1 VAKVMA
7 VSDLSLCRG
16 EKRLLSKLS
25 FDLQAGKITVIL
37 GPNGAGKSSLL
48 LALAG
53 LIPFEQ
59 GGISFQ
65 CDSLSHLSR
74 QQLSRRI
81 AWQGELPPTEFG
93 LSVQQRLQLAASDS
107 VVSGSSEINPGIHVQ
122 VVTATMQLSTL
133 LQRALGDLS
142 DGERQRVELAA
153 LMLRDVP
160 VWLLDEPTAHLD
172 LKHQIQCLHMLKS
185 QAAQGRSIVV
195 VLHDI
200 QQAEAVADQV
210 ILIQSN
216 GVAQS
221 GTAAQ
226 MLTQER
232 LSDLFDT
239 PLLRQGAGL
248 VPDYGGEG
256 ESTR

>member
-1 VAKVMA
+1 VVTMMA
-7 VSDLSLCRG
+7 VSALSLCRG

-59 GGISFQ
+59 GSISFQ
-65 CDSLSHLSR
+65 GDALSQLSR

-107 VVSGSSEINPGIHVQ
+107 TSSDAGNHVQ
-122 VVTATMQLSTL
+122 SVAETMQLSTL
-133 LQRALGDLS
+133 LHRALGDLS

-185 QAAQGRSIVV
+185 QADQGRSVVV

-210 ILIQSN
+210 ILINAN

-226 MLTQER
+226 MLTQEK

-248 VPDYGGEG
+248 VPDYGGEC